1 MFKVPTGLYK
11 ASLVLC
17 VFWLSIGVLFNLLR
31 LVSPHIGLDQ
41 LTVGSLANIISFF
54 MFILA
59 FTGFFAYASK
69 KLKIKFFTG
78 FILLFIL
85 FSLCVGVLNNGLN
98 LATFK
103 HLYLFLFVIVFLE
116 VGYKLSSEFTIKRIR
131 AFSIFSFYV
140 NLISIPLFT
149 YINHIWKLYPGYGVQ
164 SMAYVSIYFYLVKNR
179 LGFLLSSLIIIS
191 QGKRSIIVGVFLS
204 ICIHQAIIKTKS
216 KYGLMLGLIFLVL
229 LTVFGLYIIDYT
241 NSYDLFGLSRMKYI
255 SPFSDSFDIYIGS
268 SGRVDEFISVLLRF
282 ENVFIPK
289 ITGFGMGFEYEWLLS
304 YRKDFSE
311 IKSYLHNSPLMISIL
326 LGPFIA
332 VALYWYFLKLISWGF
347 NSSGGLLINY
357 ISLCSLCFLILGLFS
372 LNMLSDPIG
381 WVLIGVLLSLKE
393 KNVFLKKY

>member
-1 MFKVPTGLYK
+1 
-11 ASLVLC
+11 
-17 VFWLSIGVLFNLLR
+17 
-31 LVSPHIGLDQ
+31 
-41 LTVGSLANIISFF
+41 
-54 MFILA
+54 
-59 FTGFFAYASK
+59 
-69 KLKIKFFTG
+69 
-78 FILLFIL
+78 
-85 FSLCVGVLNNGLN
+85 
-98 LATFK
+98 
-103 HLYLFLFVIVFLE
+103 
-116 VGYKLSSEFTIKRIR
+116 
-131 AFSIFSFYV
+131 
-140 NLISIPLFT
+140 
-149 YINHIWKLYPGYGVQ
+149 
-164 SMAYVSIYFYLVKNR
+164 
-179 LGFLLSSLIIIS
+179 
-191 QGKRSIIVGVFLS
+191 
-204 ICIHQAIIKTKS
+204 
-216 KYGLMLGLIFLVL
+216 MLGLIFLVL

-255 SPFSDSFDIYIGS
+255 SPFSDSLDIYIGS